1 MIIQISNTI
10 NLEGRVTMSR
20 FITTLVQVLLFFGVI
35 TCLSLMWNDLKNDL
49 QEIKNDLFN
58 RK

>member
-1 MIIQISNTI
+1 
-10 NLEGRVTMSR
+10 MSR
-20 FITTLVQVLLFFGVI
+20 IITTVVQIILFLGLL
-35 TCLSLMWNDLKNDL
+35 TCLSLMWQDLKTDL

>member
-1 MIIQISNTI
+1 MN
-10 NLEGRVTMSR
+10 R
-20 FITTLVQVLLFFGVI
+20 FITTIVQIFLFLSVFA
-35 TCLSLMWNDLKNDL
+35 CLRLMWQDLKADL

>member
-1 MIIQISNTI
+1 
-10 NLEGRVTMSR
+10 MSR
-20 FITTLVQVLLFFGVI
+20 FITTVVQVILFLGVL
-35 TCLSLMWNDLKNDL
+35 TCLSLMWQDLKTDL

>member
-1 MIIQISNTI
+1 MTRI
-10 NLEGRVTMSR
+10 
-20 FITTLVQVLLFFGVI
+20 ITTVVQIILFLGLL
-35 TCLSLMWNDLKNDL
+35 TCLSLMWQDLKTDL

>member
-1 MIIQISNTI
+1 
-10 NLEGRVTMSR
+10 MSR
-20 FITTLVQVLLFFGVI
+20 FITTVVQIILFLGLL
-35 TCLSLMWNDLKNDL
+35 TCLSLMWQDLKTDL

>member
-1 MIIQISNTI
+1 
-10 NLEGRVTMSR
+10 MSR
-20 FITTLVQVLLFFGVI
+20 IITTIVQIILFLGLL
-35 TCLSLMWNDLKNDL
+35 TCLSLMWQDLKTDL

>member
-1 MIIQISNTI
+1 MT
-10 NLEGRVTMSR
+10 R
-20 FITTLVQVLLFFGVI
+20 FITTVVQIILFLGLL
-35 TCLSLMWNDLKNDL
+35 TCLSLMWQDLKTDL

>member
-1 MIIQISNTI
+1 
-10 NLEGRVTMSR
+10 MSR
-20 FITTLVQVLLFFGVI
+20 FITTVVQIILFLGVLA
-35 TCLSLMWNDLKNDL
+35 CLSLMWQDLKADL

>member
-1 MIIQISNTI
+1 
-10 NLEGRVTMSR
+10 MSR
-20 FITTLVQVLLFFGVI
+20 FITTVVQVILFLGLL
-35 TCLSLMWNDLKNDL
+35 TCLSLMWQDLKTDL

>member
-1 MIIQISNTI
+1 
-10 NLEGRVTMSR
+10 MSR
-20 FITTLVQVLLFFGVI
+20 VLTTIVQLMLAGGTIILLRM
-35 TCLSLMWNDLKNDL
+35 MWQDLKYDL

>member
-1 MIIQISNTI
+1 
-10 NLEGRVTMSR
+10 MSR
-20 FITTLVQVLLFFGVI
+20 FITTVVQIILFLGFL
-35 TCLSLMWNDLKNDL
+35 TCLSLMWQDLKSDL

>member
-1 MIIQISNTI
+1 MNRVLTTIVQLMLAGGAIILI
-10 NLEGRVTMSR
+10 RM
-20 FITTLVQVLLFFGVI
+20 
-35 TCLSLMWNDLKNDL
+35 MWHDLKNDL

>member
-1 MIIQISNTI
+1 MNRALTTIVQLMLAGGAII
-10 NLEGRVTMSR
+10 
-20 FITTLVQVLLFFGVI
+20 LLRM
-35 TCLSLMWNDLKNDL
+35 MWQDLKADL

>member
-1 MIIQISNTI
+1 MT
-10 NLEGRVTMSR
+10 R
-20 FITTLVQVLLFFGVI
+20 FITTFVQVILFLGVL
-35 TCLSLMWNDLKNDL
+35 TCLSLMWQDLKTDL

>member
-1 MIIQISNTI
+1 MLAGGATI
-10 NLEGRVTMSR
+10 
-20 FITTLVQVLLFFGVI
+20 LLRM
-35 TCLSLMWNDLKNDL
+35 MWQDLKADL

>member
-1 MIIQISNTI
+1 MRVIQ
-10 NLEGRVTMSR
+10 MSR
-20 FITTLVQVLLFFGVI
+20 IITTVVQVILFLGVL
-35 TCLSLMWNDLKNDL
+35 TCLSLMWQDLKADL

>member
-1 MIIQISNTI
+1 
-10 NLEGRVTMSR
+10 MSR
-20 FITTLVQVLLFFGVI
+20 FITTVVQVILFFGVI

-49 QEIKNDLFN
+49 REMKNDLLN